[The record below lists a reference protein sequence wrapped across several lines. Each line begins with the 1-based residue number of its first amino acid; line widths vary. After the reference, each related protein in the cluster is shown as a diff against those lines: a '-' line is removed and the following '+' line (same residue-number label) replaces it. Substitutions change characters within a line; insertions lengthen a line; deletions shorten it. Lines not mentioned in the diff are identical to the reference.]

1 MFQITLKN
9 GKSFRCDS
17 NTTVFESAKS
27 NGIILEHSCL
37 NARCRSCQVR
47 VISGE
52 TEDKLDDLVLTP
64 EEKSEGYVLSC
75 NVIPKSDLELDVED
89 LGDIPFYDSKIIP
102 AKITSLKYISET
114 IVKLDLRLP
123 PNVSFKH
130 NSGQYVNISKGSIK
144 RSYSISNAFKEN
156 SELSFYI
163 KNYDEGQ
170 MSQYWFHEAKVGDLL
185 RIEGPKGSFFFRESH
200 KKQLI
205 FLATG
210 TGIAPVM
217 AIIED
222 LISSQRINVL
232 DKVWILNGARFE
244 QDIIWNSDH
253 LYNISNIQYIPVL
266 SKPTQTWKG
275 EVGYV
280 QDILLSKN
288 INLSESQ
295 VYACGSDKMIES
307 ALKLLV
313 ENGLDSKSFYSDAFV
328 ATN

>member
-27 NGIILEHSCL
+27 NRIILEHSCL

-114 IVKLDLRLP
+114 VVKLDLRLP

-185 RIEGPKGSFFFRESH
+185 RIDGPKGSFFFRESH
-200 KKQLI
+200 KKQLV

-222 LISSQRINVL
+222 LIFSQRINVL
-232 DKVWILNGARFE
+232 EKVWILNGARFE

-253 LYNISNIQYIPVL
+253 LYNISNIEYIPVL

>member
-9 GKSFRCDS
+9 GKSFSCDS

-37 NARCRSCQVR
+37 NARCRSCKVR
-47 VISGE
+47 VLSGE
-52 TEDKLDDLVLTP
+52 TEDKLDDLVLTY
-64 EEKSEGYVLSC
+64 EEKSQGYILSC
-75 NVIPKSDLELDVED
+75 NAIPKSDMELDVED
-89 LGDIPFYDSKIIP
+89 LRDILFYDSKIVP
-102 AKITSLKYISET
+102 AKIASLEFIGKT
-114 IVKLDLRLP
+114 VLKLDLRLP
-123 PNVSFKH
+123 PNVIFKY
-130 NSGQYVNISKGSIK
+130 NSGQYVNISKGTLK
-144 RSYSISNAFKEN
+144 RSYSIANAYKEN

-170 MSQYWFHEAKVGDLL
+170 MSQYWFNEAKVGDLL
-185 RIEGPKGSFFFRESH
+185 RIEGPKGSFFLRESN
-200 KKQLI
+200 KQHLI

-217 AIIED
+217 AIIEE

-232 DKVWILNGARFE
+232 EKVWIFNGARFE
-244 QDIIWNSDH
+244 QDLIWNSDH
-253 LYNISNIQYIPVL
+253 LNNISNIEYIPVL
-266 SKPTQTWKG
+266 SKSTQTWKG

-295 VYACGSDKMIES
+295 VYACGSDKMIGS
-307 ALKLLV
+307 ALIVLV
-313 ENGLDSKSFYSDAFV
+313 ENGLDSKSFHSDAFV

>member
-1 MFQITLKN
+1 MIISLSN
-9 GKSFRCDS
+9 GKSFHCDS
-17 NTTVFESAKS
+17 NSTIFEAAKS
-27 NGIILEHSCL
+27 SGILLEHSCL
-37 NARCRSCQVR
+37 NARCRSCKVR

-52 TEDKLDDLVLTP
+52 TEDKLDDLVLTA
-64 EEKSEGYVLSC
+64 EEKSQGYVLSC
-75 NVIPKSDLELDVED
+75 NAIPKSDLELDVED
-89 LGDIPFYDSKIIP
+89 LGNIPFYDSKIVP
-102 AKITSLKYISET
+102 AKITSLEFIGKT
-114 IVKLDLRLP
+114 VLKLDLRLP
-123 PNVSFKH
+123 PNVIFKY
-130 NSGQYVNISKGSIK
+130 NSGQYVNISKGTLK
-144 RSYSISNAFKEN
+144 RSYSIANACKEN

-170 MSQYWFHEAKVGDLL
+170 MSQYWFNDAKVGDLL
-185 RIEGPKGSFFFRESH
+185 RIEGPKGSFFLRESNKH
-200 KKQLI
+200 NLI

-217 AIIED
+217 AIIEE
-222 LISSQRINVL
+222 LISSQRIYVL
-232 DKVWILNGARFE
+232 EKVWIFNGARFE
-244 QDIIWNSDH
+244 QDLIWNSDH
-253 LYNISNIQYIPVL
+253 LYNISNIEYIPVL

-295 VYACGSDKMIES
+295 VYACGSAKMIGS
-307 ALKLLV
+307 ALKVLV

>member
-1 MFQITLKN
+1 MKIKLK
-9 GKSFRCDS
+9 S
-17 NTTVFESAKS
+17 NKIFTCKPNSTIFEAAKK

-37 NARCRSCQVR
+37 NARCRSCKVR
-47 VISGE
+47 VLSGE
-52 TEDKLDDLVLTP
+52 TEDKLDDLVLTY
-64 EEKSEGYVLSC
+64 EEKSQGYILSC
-75 NVIPKSDLELDVED
+75 NAIPKSDIELDVED
-89 LGDIPFYDSKIIP
+89 LWDIPFYDSKIVP
-102 AKITSLKYISET
+102 AKIASLEFIGKT
-114 IVKLDLRLP
+114 VLKLDLRLP
-123 PNVSFKH
+123 PNVIFKY
-130 NSGQYVNISKGSIK
+130 NSGQYVNIGKGTLK
-144 RSYSISNAFKEN
+144 RSYSIANAYKEN

-170 MSQYWFHEAKVGDLL
+170 MSQYWFNEAKVGDLL
-185 RIEGPKGSFFFRESH
+185 RIEGPKGSFFLRESN
-200 KKQLI
+200 KQHLI

-217 AIIED
+217 AIIEE

-232 DKVWILNGARFE
+232 EKVWIFNGARFE
-244 QDIIWNSDH
+244 QDLIWNSDH
-253 LYNISNIQYIPVL
+253 VNNISNIEYIPVL
-266 SKPTQTWKG
+266 SKSTQTWKG

-295 VYACGSDKMIES
+295 VYACGSDKMIGS
-307 ALKLLV
+307 ALKVLV